1 MKYLPKIIFTYLFI
15 EEMKNTKKA
24 KKPETIINKKDLF
37 DYLDGF
43 TFGEMSEIDSAI
55 CQYIE
60 EQEGALYWS
69 DCALA
74 GELGNEY
81 IQKRY

>member
-1 MKYLPKIIFTYLFI
+1 L
-15 EEMKNTKKA
+15 
-24 KKPETIINKKDLF
+24 
-37 DYLDGF
+37 
-43 TFGEMSEIDSAI
+43 SEIDSAI

-69 DCALA
+69 DWALA

-81 IQKRY
+81 IQKRFWNATIFNS